1 MIVVLDV
8 SAAIEIILQKDK
20 QEIFNN
26 IYKKGTWI
34 IAPDLFIA
42 EITNVL
48 WKYYKAKVL
57 SHEDCVQYV
66 QDGIDMIDDFID
78 ARDLWKESLAEGIKN
93 SHSIYDMYYSVL
105 ARRNDAI
112 LITNDGP
119 LAEICKKLNIEVCN

>member
-20 QEIFNN
+20 REKFNN
-26 IYKKGTWI
+26 IYKNGTWI

-93 SHSIYDMYYSVL
+93 NHSIYDMYYSVL

>member
-57 SHEDCVQYV
+57 SHEDCIQYV

-93 SHSIYDMYYSVL
+93 NHSIYDMYYSVL
-105 ARRNDAI
+105 ARRNDAV

>member
-20 QEIFNN
+20 QEKFNN
-26 IYKKGTWI
+26 IYKNGTWI

-93 SHSIYDMYYSVL
+93 NHSIYDMYYSVL